1 MLWFPLTIGSAF
13 MLSLAD
19 ALTKRE
25 LEGTGLMRA
34 VWLRNLLALPF
45 LFALLP
51 FIEIPPLDMTF
62 ARAVAAGLPLEVAA
76 TFLYVRAIQLSPL
89 SLTMPF
95 LALTPVY
102 LLVSSLFILGEV
114 PSPGGVLGVVLLAA
128 GAYLLNIHT
137 LRKGGFLGPF
147 RAVLKE
153 PGSMMMMAVAAIY
166 AVTSDLGKL
175 AIIHSSPLFFAVVY
189 WALFSL
195 LLTPAALWHMKGR
208 TPGRA
213 LAVDARA
220 FLPVGMAQ
228 AAMVALHMVA
238 ISLTQVSYMI
248 AVKRTSLL
256 FAVGFGYFMFSEK
269 NIRERL
275 VGASFMFVGLAMIVL
290 AR

>member
-1 MLWFPLTIGSAF
+1 MLWLPLTLGSAF

-25 LEGTGLMRA
+25 LERTGLTRA

-62 ARAVAAGLPLEVAA
+62 VKAVAAALPLEVAA

-102 LLVSSLFILGEV
+102 LLISSVFILGEV
-114 PSPGGVLGVVLLAA
+114 PSPGGVIGVVLLAS
-128 GAYLLNIHT
+128 GAYLLNLHT
-137 LRKGGFLGPF
+137 LREGGFLGPF
-147 RAVLKE
+147 RAIANE
-153 PGSMMMMAVAAIY
+153 PGSVMMMAVAAIY

-208 TPGRA
+208 TGNRP
-213 LAVDARA
+213 LADDARA
-220 FLPVGMAQ
+220 FLLVGFAQ

-256 FAVGFGYFMFSEK
+256 FAAGFGYFMFSEK
-269 NIRERL
+269 DIRERL
-275 VGASFMFVGLAMIVL
+275 AGAAFMLAGLTAIVL